1 MTKTLTEKILLSHL
15 ADGRMKSGEEIGVR
29 VDRVLLQDTTGTM
42 ACLQFEALK
51 VPKSTCERAVQY
63 VDHNLLQVSYE
74 NADDH
79 RFLQT
84 FCAKYGIYFSKAGN
98 GICHQVN
105 LERFSV
111 PGEVLLG
118 ADSHTPTAG
127 GAGMLGIGVGGLD
140 VAVAMGGGAF
150 YFEMPRVVGVEL
162 KGRLKPWVSPKDIIL
177 ELLRRLTVKGGVGR
191 VFEYYGEGVKSL
203 SVPERA
209 TITNMGAELG
219 ATSSIFPSD
228 ETTRDFFTLQ
238 NRVYEWKSL
247 VADRDV
253 TYDENIKINLEEI
266 EPLIACPS
274 SPDSVRKVTEVEGTE
289 VQQVIIGSCTNSS
302 YRDLMVVSNIL
313 KGRHAHPSVDFHIN
327 PGSRQVLQN
336 IIKTSGLESLIAA
349 GARIFEN
356 GCDGCVGI
364 GSAPPT
370 NSNVI
375 RSFNRNFSGRSG
387 TKDDKVFLAS
397 SEVCVAAAI
406 FGKITDPHKLG
417 EYPTVVWPKEFIID
431 DSMIIPPSPKPG
443 EVKVERGPNIKP
455 LPIREPLEADLEG
468 EVLIKVGDDVS
479 TDAIVPAG
487 ANVMALRSNIPA
499 ISEYVFKP
507 VDPGFVARAK
517 EKKGGFIIAGQNYGQ
532 GSSREHAALA
542 PMYLGVKA
550 VLAKSFARIHYAN
563 LVNFGILP
571 LEFTNAK
578 DYDDLKL
585 GGKIYI
591 RNIIDQL
598 NRNELTVDARIDSR
612 LISLIIPAS
621 RRLRQILISGG
632 LLNYTRKSSASSQ

>member
-1 MTKTLTEKILLSHL
+1 MARTLTEKILSSHL
-15 ADGRMKSGEEIGVR
+15 ADGQMKLSEEIGIN

-42 ACLQFEALK
+42 ACLQFEALNI
-51 VPKSTCERAVQY
+51 PKPACERAVQY
-63 VDHNLLQVSYE
+63 VDHNLLQVSFE

-84 FCAKYGIYFSKAGN
+84 FCSKYGIYFSKPGN

-105 LERFSV
+105 LERFSI

-150 YFEMPRVVGVEL
+150 YFEMPKTVGVEL
-162 KGRLKPWVSPKDIIL
+162 KGRLKPWVSSKDIIL
-177 ELLRRLTVKGGVGR
+177 ELLRRLSVKGGLGCI
-191 VFEYYGEGVKSL
+191 FEYYGEGIKSL

-228 ETTRDFFTLQ
+228 ETTRDFFVLQ
-238 NRVYEWKSL
+238 KRMQDWKPL
-247 VADRDV
+247 EADKSAV
-253 TYDENIKINLEEI
+253 YDENIKINLDEI

-274 SPDSVRKVTEVEGTE
+274 SPGNVKKISEVEGTE
-289 VQQVIIGSCTNSS
+289 VSQVIIGSCTNSS
-302 YRDLMVVSNIL
+302 YRDLMVVSKIL
-313 KGRHAHPSVDFHIN
+313 KGRHAHSSVDFHIN

-336 IIKTSGLESLIAA
+336 ITRDGGLESLITA

-370 NSNVI
+370 HSNVI
-375 RSFNRNFSGRSG
+375 RSFNRNFPERSG

-406 FGKITDPHKLG
+406 FGKITDPRKLG
-417 EYPTVVWPKEFIID
+417 EYPKVIWPKEFVID
-431 DSMIIPPSPKPG
+431 DSMIISPSSKPS
-443 EVKVERGPNIKP
+443 EVEIVRGPNIKP
-455 LPIREPLEADLEG
+455 LPIRGSLETDLAG

-487 ANVMALRSNIPA
+487 AAVMALRSNVPA
-499 ISEYVFKP
+499 ISEYVFRP
-507 VDPGFVARAK
+507 VDPGFVARAR
-517 EKKGGFIIAGQNYGQ
+517 EKKGGFIVAGQNYGQ

-550 VLAKSFARIHYAN
+550 VLAMSFARIHYAN
-563 LVNFGILP
+563 LINFGIIP
-571 LEFTNAK
+571 MEFSESK
-578 DYDDLKL
+578 DYEALKL
-585 GGKIYI
+585 GSKIHI
-591 RNIIDQL
+591 GNIIKQL
-598 NRNELTVDARIDSR
+598 NSNKLSVDAKIDSET
-612 LISLIIPAS
+612 ISLHIPTS
-621 RRLRQILISGG
+621 KRLREILIFGG
-632 LLNYTRKSSASSQ
+632 LLNYTRKKSSISK